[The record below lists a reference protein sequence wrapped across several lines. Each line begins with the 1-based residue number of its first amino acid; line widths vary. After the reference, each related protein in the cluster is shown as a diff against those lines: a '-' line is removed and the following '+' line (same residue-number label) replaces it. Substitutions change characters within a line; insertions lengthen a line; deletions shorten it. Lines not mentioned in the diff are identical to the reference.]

1 MNRDLDKYIEE
12 NRNEFARVE
21 SFDIEASWMAIQT
34 DNSLPQAKSKRKFF
48 LGLIAISVFI
58 LSAFLVWNSSE
69 KSDFEQEVA
78 NIPEDMIENH
88 EALISRV
95 SQSEKRLEDFSFES
109 TEFQQIVDEISELEE
124 QKDVFLSDFNKTGNK
139 EQYAKILLRHYE
151 RKARIIELLLYEM
164 NKKEKNET
172 IKQI

>member
-1 MNRDLDKYIEE
+1 MDKYIEE
-12 NRNEFARVE
+12 NRHEFERVE
-21 SFDIEASWMAIQT
+21 SFDMEASWMAIQT
-34 DNSLPQAKSKRKFF
+34 NNRLPKAKSKSWVLFV
-48 LGLIAISVFI
+48 LIAISILI
-58 LSAFLVWNSSE
+58 LSSIFVWNSKE
-69 KSDFEQEVA
+69 KSDFQQEIA

-95 SQSEKRLEDFSFES
+95 SQNEKRLEDFSFES
-109 TEFQQIVDEISELEE
+109 AEFQEIMDEISELEE
-124 QKDVFLSDFNKTGNK
+124 QKDVFRSDFNKTGNK